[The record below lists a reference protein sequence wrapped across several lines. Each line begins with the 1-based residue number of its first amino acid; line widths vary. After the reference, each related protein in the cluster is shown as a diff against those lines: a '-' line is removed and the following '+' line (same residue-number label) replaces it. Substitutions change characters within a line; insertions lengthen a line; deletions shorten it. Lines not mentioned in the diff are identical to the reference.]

1 MAITLNDKQTL
12 VYEGVHMDKWAA
24 FENYFKAGNY
34 LVTRDEGAFAKVKYY
49 ELSVS
54 H

>member
-1 MAITLNDKQTL
+1 MEITLNDDETV
-12 VYEGVHMDKWAA
+12 VYDNIHMEKWNV

-34 LVTRDEGAFAKVKYY
+34 LQSTNPDSFAKVKYY
-49 ELSVS
+49 TLQVT